1 MEQKLITFTVPCYNS
16 EKYMAK
22 CIDSILDIGEKN
34 IEIIIVNDGSKDGTG
49 NIADEY
55 EKKFPEI
62 IKVIH
67 QENGGHGEGV
77 NQGIRNAKGIY
88 FKVVD
93 SDDWLDKSALQKII
107 NEIKEL
113 KNKNKFPDLI
123 LSNYVY
129 EYSKDNS
136 NHIVHYKKIFPEN
149 KIFMWEETKKA
160 KLGQYILMHST
171 MYKTEI
177 LRKSKMELPKHT
189 FYVDNIYVFEPLLYV
204 NTMYYVNVDLY
215 RYFIGRE
222 DQSVNEQIM
231 AGRIEQQLK
240 ITKIMIDFYNEN
252 EEEITKNKHLKNYM
266 IKYLVIMCIICNVFT
281 YINKTNESKQN
292 LRKFWNNMKEQNE
305 KLYKKIR
312 YNSVCI
318 VTFFPKIIVIPVY
331 RITRKIFKF
340 N

>member
-1 MEQKLITFTVPCYNS
+1 MEPLF
-16 EKYMAK
+16 
-22 CIDSILDIGEKN
+22 LFHFKN
-34 IEIIIVNDGSKDGTG
+34 KM
-49 NIADEY
+49 Y
-55 EKKFPEI
+55 FQI

-77 NQGIRNAKGIY
+77 NQGIRNATGIY

-93 SDDWLDKSALQKII
+93 SDDWLDKQALQNII
-107 NEIKEL
+107 KEIKQL
-113 KNKNKFPDLI
+113 KNKNQYPDLI

-129 EYSKDNS
+129 EYSKDNT
-136 NHIVHYKKIFPEN
+136 NHIIHYKKLFPEN
-149 KIFMWEETKKA
+149 KIFTWEETKRA
-160 KLGQYILMHST
+160 KEGQYILMHST

-177 LRKSKMELPKHT
+177 LKKSKIELPKHT

-204 NTMYYVNVDLY
+204 DTMYYINVDLY

-240 ITKIMIDFYNEN
+240 ITKIMIDFYTEN
-252 EEEITKNKHLKNYM
+252 ETEIIKKRHLKNYM
-266 IKYLVIMCIICNVFT
+266 IKYLVIMCMICNVFT
-281 YINKTNESKQN
+281 YINKTTESKEKWKQ
-292 LRKFWNNMKEQNE
+292 FWEYIKTKNN

-312 YNSVCI
+312 YKSVCI
-318 VTFFPKIIVIPVY
+318 ITFLPKNFVIRTY
-331 RITRKIFKF
+331 RVIRKIYKF